1 METLNLPELP
11 TSEVSA
17 TVASWLVVPGEN
29 FLAGET
35 IVRIELEAA
44 FLDIEA
50 AQAGQLAE
58 ILAPEHTTLAAGD
71 PLCRIAEASAT
82 PASTKE
88 DTPAAGGQPQHTDTT
103 MSEANLPELPESV
116 TPVLMPQVG
125 NDMEEGTLVKWN
137 VKEGETIEKGQI
149 IFEVETD
156 KATIEIEA
164 DASGRLAKIVADEG
178 QIVAIRQPV
187 AYLGDDDEAL
197 DAYLSSLAT
206 DATSTSSGSP
216 ESLAAAGTPAT
227 PGSPESLAADGTSAS
242 SEAPAGVTPV
252 LMPQVGNDMEEGT
265 IVKWVASE
273 GDAVAKGEII
283 FEVETDKATIEIE
296 ADADGRLA
304 RIVVGE
310 GETVAIKTPVA
321 YLGDD
326 DAAVDTYIASLAA
339 DGTSAS
345 TSANTSPPSGSVDV
359 PSTAKP
365 PKRVDVPS
373 TAKRPQVVSPRL
385 AGDGTSPSSG
395 RVKASPAARK
405 FAAQRGVDLAAVAPG
420 TGPGGRVLSTDVM
433 AAPAG
438 GTAAAP
444 RVAAVSPQGAAL
456 GNEDIITELPKMRR
470 AIARNLTASKQN
482 VPHFYMKLTIDADP
496 MMAFYR
502 TQKQQYKL
510 SVNDVI
516 VKAVAATLSEF
527 PAFRSRFE
535 DTQITER
542 PRANVGVAVGTDDG
556 LRVPVVMNADL
567 LSLPE
572 LAAES
577 RRVIENARAGK
588 LENLGEGVFTISNL
602 GMFGIEEFS
611 AIINPPE
618 AAILAVGAVRE
629 DVIVS
634 GGAIKPSRVCTMTL
648 SCDHRVVDGLV
659 AAQFAARLKELL
671 ENPQLLAQ

>member
-1 METLNLPELP
+1 
-11 TSEVSA
+11 
-17 TVASWLVVPGEN
+17 
-29 FLAGET
+29 
-35 IVRIELEAA
+35 
-44 FLDIEA
+44 
-50 AQAGQLAE
+50 
-58 ILAPEHTTLAAGD
+58 
-71 PLCRIAEASAT
+71 
-82 PASTKE
+82 
-88 DTPAAGGQPQHTDTT
+88 

-116 TPVLMPQVG
+116 IPVLMPQVG

-164 DASGRLAKIVADEG
+164 DAAGRLAKIVASEG
-178 QIVAIRQPV
+178 EIVPIRQPV
-187 AYLGDDDEAL
+187 AYLGDNDADVE
-197 DAYLSSLAT
+197 AYLASSTADDASTSSSPSESLAV
-206 DATSTSSGSP
+206 DGTSTSS
-216 ESLAAAGTPAT
+216 
-227 PGSPESLAADGTSAS
+227 AS
-242 SEAPAGVTPV
+242 SPPEGVTPV

-265 IVKWVASE
+265 VVKWVVDE
-273 GDAVAKGEII
+273 GETVEKGDIL

-304 RIVVGE
+304 KIVVPE
-310 GETVAIKTPVA
+310 GQTVPIKTPVA
-321 YLGDD
+321 YLGDS
-326 DAAVDTYIASLAA
+326 DADVDAYIAWEASQAGTSKSLAA

-345 TSANTSPPSGSVDV
+345 
-359 PSTAKP
+359 STAPTP
-365 PKRVDVPS
+365 PKPVDVPS
-373 TAKRPQVVSPRL
+373 TAKRTPTQTVRP
-385 AGDGTSPSSG
+385 AGGGMSLSSG
-395 RVKASPAARK
+395 RVKASPAARR
-405 FAAQRGVDLAAVAPG
+405 FAAERGVDLAAIAPG
-420 TGPGGRVLSTDVM
+420 SGPGGRVISTDVL

-438 GTAAAP
+438 GAAAGP
-444 RVAAVSPQGAAL
+444 QVVPVSPQGAAL
-456 GNEDIITELPKMRR
+456 GETDIITELPKMRR

-482 VPHFYMKLTIDADP
+482 VPHFYMKLTVDAGP
-496 MMAFYR
+496 MMDFYR
-502 TQKQQYKL
+502 AQKQQYKL

-516 VKAVAATLSEF
+516 VKTVAATLSEF

-572 LAAES
+572 LAEES
-577 RRVIENARAGK
+577 RRVIQNARDGK
-588 LENLGEGVFTISNL
+588 LENVGEGVFTISNL

-629 DVIVS
+629 DVIVKD
-634 GGAIKPSRVCTMTL
+634 GAIKPSRVCSMTL

-659 AAQFAARLKELL
+659 AAQFAARLKDLL
-671 ENPQLLAQ
+671 ENPELLAQ